1 MVNVAAAFPP
11 LPADSASIQARGCG
25 AGRIKTRGAPS
36 PTCLTCPVMAV
47 CHLRLPA
54 GDVSLHAKSIMYNS
68 PPNFSPSLSRSL
80 SPSLSLSLSGMLDIE
95 WVGRSRG
102 ERKGESEVV
111 AYNKKQVR
119 GRREGWE
126 LLHVGRGSEKDNV
139 IDLTGT
145 ERDWMQGRDE
155 RRETGEVE
163 GEGQSEEARNGG
175 KKKCCQYL
183 LFCPLWVEKR
193 RRVLHCYATPHGKP
207 ESRLKWKGVD
217 VKF

>member
-1 MVNVAAAFPP
+1 
-11 LPADSASIQARGCG
+11 
-25 AGRIKTRGAPS
+25 
-36 PTCLTCPVMAV
+36 
-47 CHLRLPA
+47 
-54 GDVSLHAKSIMYNS
+54 
-68 PPNFSPSLSRSL
+68 
-80 SPSLSLSLSGMLDIE
+80 
-95 WVGRSRG
+95 
-102 ERKGESEVV
+102 
-111 AYNKKQVR
+111 
-119 GRREGWE
+119 
-126 LLHVGRGSEKDNV
+126 
-139 IDLTGT
+139 
-145 ERDWMQGRDE
+145 MQGRDE